1 MEVFVTKVNGFQFLV
16 IATKDLVLDI
26 AGSYIL
32 CYLLMFGKKCA
43 CFAIFVLIL
52 IFISFDCNKLIINM
66 FLNAWFFCME
76 VKIYFTFLYIL

>member
-16 IATKDLVLDI
+16 IVTKDLILDI

-32 CYLLMFGKKCA
+32 HYLLMFAKKCPCSA
-43 CFAIFVLIL
+43 FFVLIL

-66 FLNAWFFCME
+66 FLNAWLF
-76 VKIYFTFLYIL
+76 VWK